1 VGQGPGAIALPD
13 RGFGIGH
20 VDRRPTRQATLRAS
34 WIIYHRGGKD
44 QSATPAETT
53 NAISRRHRERKFRPT
68 IPGLRQTLGDRVY
81 RAYIDGA
88 IHKDNGDL
96 DGQAMLIVPITIV
109 IP

>member
-1 VGQGPGAIALPD
+1 VGQGPVPSLYQIEGSETIVSTDDQLD
-13 RGFGIGH
+13 LL
-20 VDRRPTRQATLRAS
+20 TLRAS

-44 QSATPAETT
+44 QSATPAETSSNILDAIE
-53 NAISRRHRERKFRPT
+53 NAFRPAF
-68 IPGLRQTLGDRVY
+68 PGLRQTLGDRVY